1 MPEAR
6 ADWSATV
13 RLPKTDFPMKG
24 DLAKREPEFLKAW
37 ADLGLYERLQ
47 ERQKGRPP
55 FVLHDGPPYANGHIH
70 IGHALNKI
78 LKDMTVKAR
87 ALMGHA
93 TPYVPGWDCHGLPIE
108 TALLKEL
115 KMSKRG
121 VVDVLKF
128 RRDAAAFADRFIDLQ
143 REEFKRLGVLGDWS
157 RPYMT
162 KSKAYEAKILRAF
175 RLLVKEGHVYRGL
188 KPVQWCITCETAL
201 AEAEVEY
208 KDKVSPSVYVALPLL
223 PFSSSIILNGKEYL
237 DQLSDDDKKLLT
249 GASLVIWTT
258 TPWTLPANRAAAF
271 NPLLDYALVQADVA
285 GTSRK
290 LVVGSGRLA
299 SVMETI
305 GAKNFEILKTW
316 KGADLVGTGG
326 LAYSPPYPA
335 RDGDIGVSVLADYV
349 TAEDGTGIV
358 HTAPGHG
365 VDDFQTGQRYGLE
378 ILNPVDN
385 SGVFTDKAPRWKGK
399 HIFKEGNPE
408 IIADLQERGL
418 LLAKKDITHSY
429 PHCWRCKNPVVFRTT
444 EQWFLRLSEG
454 LRDHLLAQIDATKWV
469 PAEGQTRIAAMVTNR
484 PDWCLSR
491 QRVWGTPITVLYS
504 VKSGEAILDDGVL
517 EAIEKKAAADGSDFW
532 FEKWGEVLTR
542 ADWPFLPEHPDL
554 ADGFRRESDI
564 LDVWL
569 DSGVSWLSVLGED
582 AVADLYLEGSDQHR
596 GWFQS
601 SLVMSTALRGHAPYK
616 TVLTHGFVL
625 DEKGRAMHKST
636 GNVVAPQEVIDKLG
650 ADVLRLWTA
659 LSDYNDDVRISDQ
672 ILKGPADSYRTVRN
686 TLRYL
691 LGNLAEFDP
700 KSAVPYEKLPEMERY
715 FLHLL
720 AALQKE
726 TLEDYREYRYRAAA
740 RRLVEFCSTFYLDA
754 TKDRLYTF
762 RVESPERLAVQ
773 TVMAEAFARLCAL
786 FSPILSF
793 TADEAWRFWPQRQSE
808 SVFLWDLPAPDA
820 RWTDAPL
827 AARWDKAL
835 AARAVVHK
843 ALEEARAAKTI
854 GSSLQARVVLSGPQE
869 TLDALKDIN
878 LPEFLIV
885 SEAALLAGAELSA
898 AVSAAA
904 GAKCPR
910 CWRWQSDLGSNP
922 SQPELCGRCARQLS

>member
-6 ADWSATV
+6 TDWSATV

-24 DLAKREPEFLKAW
+24 DLAKREPELLKVW
-37 ADLGLYERLQ
+37 TDMGLYGRLQ

-108 TALLKEL
+108 TALLKEM

-121 VVDVLKF
+121 VTDIPKF
-128 RRDAAAFADRFIDLQ
+128 RRDAGAFADRFIDLQ

-157 RPYMT
+157 RPYTT
-162 KSKAYEAKILRAF
+162 KAKDYEAKILRAF

-188 KPVQWCITCETAL
+188 KPVLWCATCETAL

-208 KDKVSPSVYVALPLL
+208 QDKTSPSVYVALPLR
-223 PFSSSIILNGKEYL
+223 PFAPSFVVNGKDYIDRL
-237 DQLSDDDKKLLT
+237 SKDDQALLK

-271 NPLLDYALVQADVA
+271 NPLLEYALVEASVGGA
-285 GTSRK
+285 ARK
-290 LVVGSGRLA
+290 LVIGSGRVA
-299 SVMETI
+299 DVMKLV
-305 GAKNFEILKTW
+305 GAKDFEIRKTW
-316 KGADLVGTGG
+316 KGNELVGTGG
-326 LAYSPPYPA
+326 LAYDLPYPT
-335 RDGDIGVSVLADYV
+335 REGDFGVSVLAEYV

-378 ILNPVDN
+378 VLNPVDA
-385 SGVFTDKAPRWKGK
+385 SGRYTDKAPRWAGK
-399 HIFKEGNPE
+399 KIFEEGNPE
-408 IIADLQERGL
+408 IVADLRERGW
-418 LLAKKDITHSY
+418 LLAKTDIVHSY
-429 PHCWRCKNPVVFRTT
+429 PHCWRSKNPVVFRTT
-444 EQWFLRLSEG
+444 EQWFLRLSDA
-454 LRDHLLAQIDATKWV
+454 LRDHLLAQIDAAAWV
-469 PAEGQTRIAAMVTNR
+469 PAEGRTRIAAMVGNR

-504 VKSGEAILDDGVL
+504 VKTGEAVLDDGVL

-532 FEKWGEVLTR
+532 FERWGEVLTTK
-542 ADWPFLPEHPDL
+542 DWPFLPAHPAL
-554 ADGFRRESDI
+554 SDGFRRESDI

-569 DSGVSWLSVLGED
+569 DSGVSWLAVLGEKET
-582 AVADLYLEGSDQHR
+582 ADLYLEGSDQHR

-659 LSDYNDDVRISDQ
+659 LSDYNDDVRISDT
-672 ILKGPADSYRTVRN
+672 ILKGPADSYRGVRN

-691 LGNLAEFDP
+691 LGNLSEFDP
-700 KSAVPYEKLPEMERY
+700 KSAIPYEKLPEMERY

-720 AALQKE
+720 ASLQKE

-762 RVESPERLAVQ
+762 AADSPERLAVQ
-773 TVMAEAFARLCAL
+773 TVMAEAFARMCAL
-786 FSPILSF
+786 LSPILSF
-793 TADEAWRFWPQRQSE
+793 TADEAWRFWPQRPSE
-808 SVFLWDLPAPDA
+808 SVFLWDLPALDA
-820 RWTDAPL
+820 RWTDASL
-827 AARWDKAL
+827 AARWGKAL
-835 AARAVVHK
+835 EARAVVHK
-843 ALEEARAAKTI
+843 KLEEARAAKTI
-854 GSSLQARVVLSGPQE
+854 GSSLQAKVLLTAPAE
-869 TLDALKDIN
+869 TLDALEALN

-885 SEAALLAGAELSA
+885 SEAALQPGATLSA
-898 AVSAAA
+898 SVSAAA

-910 CWRWQSDLGSNP
+910 CWRWQADIGSNP

>member
-1 MPEAR
+1 MS
-6 ADWSATV
+6 DWSGSV
-13 RLPKTDFPMKG
+13 HLPKTDFPMKG

-37 ADLGLYERLQ
+37 DDAGLYARLQ

-70 IGHALNKI
+70 IGHAMNKV

-108 TALLKEL
+108 TALLKEM

-121 VVDVLKF
+121 VTDIPKF
-128 RRDAAAFADRFIDLQ
+128 RRDAAAFAERFVVLQ
-143 REEFKRLGVLGDWS
+143 REEFQRLGILGDWL
-157 RPYMT
+157 RPYKTMA
-162 KSKAYEAKILRAF
+162 KDYEAKILRAF
-175 RLLVKEGHVYRGL
+175 RLLVKHGHVYRGL

-208 KDKVSPSVYVALPLL
+208 KDKTSPSVYVALPVTEGEL
-223 PFSSSIILNGKEYL
+223 K
-237 DQLSDDDKKLLT
+237 
-249 GASLVIWTT
+249 GAEIVIWTT

-271 NPLLDYALVQADVA
+271 NPLLEYAEVEADVA
-285 GTSRK
+285 GRRRRLILAKARIES
-290 LVVGSGRLA
+290 VVK
-299 SVMETI
+299 ET
-305 GAKNFEILKTW
+305 AAENVKVLRFW
-316 KGADLVGTGG
+316 TGEKITA
-326 LAYSPPYPA
+326 LLPRYAVPYETKP
-335 RDGDIGVSVLADYV
+335 GETGVSVLAEYV
-349 TAEDGTGIV
+349 TADDGTGIV

-365 VDDFQTGQRYGLE
+365 EDDFQTGVREGLE
-378 ILNPVDN
+378 VLNPVDA
-385 SGVFTDKAPRWKGK
+385 SGRFTDKAPRWTGK
-399 HIFKEGNPE
+399 KIFEEGNPE
-408 IIADLQERGL
+408 IIADLRERGW
-418 LLAKKDITHSY
+418 LLAKKEITHSY

-444 EQWFLRLSEG
+444 EQWFLKLSQD
-454 LRDHLLAQIDATKWV
+454 LRDRLLAQIDATQWV
-469 PAEGQTRIAAMVTNR
+469 PADGRTRIASMVGNR

-491 QRVWGTPITVLYS
+491 QRVWGTPITVLYGA
-504 VKSGEAILDDGVL
+504 KSGEAILDDAVL

-532 FEKWGEVLTR
+532 FERWGEILTR
-542 ADWPFLPEHPDL
+542 KDWPFLPDHPAL
-554 ADGFRRESDI
+554 KDGFRRESDI

-601 SLVMSTALRGHAPYK
+601 SLVMSTALRGKAPYK
-616 TVLTHGFVL
+616 AVLTHGFVL

-636 GNVVAPQEVIDKLG
+636 GNVVAPQEVISKWG
-650 ADVLRLWTA
+650 ADVLRLWVA
-659 LSDYNDDVRISDQ
+659 LSDYNDDVRISDK
-672 ILKGPADSYRTVRN
+672 ILEGPAESYRRVRN

-691 LGNLAEFDP
+691 LGNLADFDP
-700 KSAVPYEKLPEMERY
+700 KKAVPYEKLPEMERF
-715 FLHLL
+715 FLHRL

-740 RRLVEFCSTFYLDA
+740 RRLVEFCGTFYLDA

-762 RVESPERLAVQ
+762 AVDAPERLAVQ
-773 TVMAEAFARLCAL
+773 TVMSEAFKLLCAL
-786 FSPILSF
+786 MSPILSF
-793 TADEAWRFWPQRQSE
+793 TADEAWRFWSQRPSE
-808 SVFLWDLPAPDA
+808 NVFLWDLPALDP

-827 AARWDKAL
+827 AGRWEAAL
-835 AARAVVHK
+835 AVRGVVTK

-854 GSSLQARVVLSGPQE
+854 GSSLQAKLILSGPAE
-869 TLDALKDIN
+869 ALAPLKGLN
-878 LPEFLIV
+878 LSEFFIV
-885 SEAALLAGAELSA
+885 SQAETRVEGVELTA

-910 CWRWQSDLGSNP
+910 CWRWQADVGSN
-922 SQPELCGRCARQLS
+922 STQPELCGRCAQQLSSR